1 MITVAM
7 IIPMSMAPMALPN
20 FMWRRAATREPVHAP
35 VPGSGM
41 PTKRTRPQNPNFSIC
56 PLFLSAFCRIQTA
69 NFPSPGMR
77 SMTFRIF
84 SMSSRMNGI
93 GSRLPITQMGMA
105 RRIGTF
111 KRAGDAASSPPRSS
125 RIGIME
131 MIKMITSPDTFPPS
145 REASPCTRVS
155 VITYPHFS
163 V

>member
-1 MITVAM
+1 MHRCLEAGCLQKNQ
-7 IIPMSMAPMALPN
+7 APESEFLNLSLVFIGFLPD
-20 FMWRRAATREPVHAP
+20 PDSKLSK
-35 VPGSGM
+35 SG
-41 PTKRTRPQNPNFSIC
+41 N
-56 PLFLSAFCRIQTA
+56 AFHDIQDFF
-69 NFPSPGMR
+69 NEQQDEW
-77 SMTFRIF
+77 
-84 SMSSRMNGI
+84 N
-93 GSRLPITQMGMA
+93 GSRFPITQMGMA